1 MIRWLSQWTW
11 LSSFSVSEIFVI
23 SVQMKVYQRVNLSLI
38 LLSATS
44 QPFILILQLYLLYF
58 SEANKDLDFDLWE
71 KEGLDA

>member
-23 SVQMKVYQRVNLSLI
+23 SMQMKVYQRVNLSLI
-38 LLSATS
+38 HLSATS